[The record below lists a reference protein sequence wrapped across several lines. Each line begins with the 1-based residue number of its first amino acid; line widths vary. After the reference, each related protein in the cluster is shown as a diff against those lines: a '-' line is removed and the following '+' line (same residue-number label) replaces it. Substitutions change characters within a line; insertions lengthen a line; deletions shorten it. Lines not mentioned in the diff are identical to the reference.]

1 MVARRRTVE
10 VFTLSFLDCIC
21 CGFGAVILF
30 YTMVSAQAGVQ
41 GLRSTEELQAEVNRL
56 EERVRSGSR
65 NLVVLRNELEQAES
79 ETASDEARAKSVAAT
94 LESRR
99 DELSTYDSTSLARR
113 ERIEKLK
120 ADIHALEEG
129 KHRLEAGSLD
139 KTPPGQQVSS
149 FRDAGGDRR
158 YITGIRMRG
167 KRILILVDVSASMLH
182 EDLVSILRLRNSDDE
197 HKRAAAKWR
206 RAVDTVTWLTTQIP
220 PDSQYQIYTFNTRAQ
235 PLLPDQAGKWL
246 GAGDAPQLARGLANL
261 HSIVP
266 ADGTS
271 LYNAF
276 AATKT
281 LAPLPDQIIL
291 ITDGLPT
298 QGKTAGLRK
307 YVDSGARMRLFDE
320 AVGQLPDGVPVDSIL
335 LPMQGD
341 LQAAHR
347 FWNLARL
354 TKGTLL
360 TPSKDW
366 P

>member
-1 MVARRRTVE
+1 MSARRRTVE

-30 YTMVSAQAGVQ
+30 YTILSANAGVQ
-41 GLRSTEELQAEVNRL
+41 ATHSNDALQAEVNRL
-56 EERVRSGSR
+56 EEEVQTGSR
-65 NLVVLRNELEQAES
+65 NLVVLHNQIEKAES
-79 ETASDEARAKSVAAT
+79 ETASDAARTKTIASS
-94 LESRR
+94 LHDQRE
-99 DELSTYDSTSLARR
+99 ELSTYENTSVAHR
-113 ERIEKLK
+113 ERIEQLK
-120 ADIHALEEG
+120 ADIRALEEG
-129 KHRLEAGSLD
+129 KRRLEAGSLD
-139 KTPPGQQVSS
+139 KTPPGQQVTS
-149 FRDAGGDRR
+149 FRDTGGDRR

-167 KRILILVDVSASMLH
+167 KRILILLDVSASMLH
-182 EDLVSILRLRNSDDE
+182 EDLVSILRLRNASDE
-197 HKRAAAKWR
+197 QKRTASKWR

-220 PDSQYQIYTFNTRAQ
+220 PGSRYQIYTFNTRAQ
-235 PLLPDQAGKWL
+235 SLLPDLAGKWID
-246 GAGDAPQLARGLANL
+246 AGDAPQLARELANL
-261 HSIVP
+261 HALVP
-266 ADGTS
+266 AQGTS
-271 LYNAF
+271 LYYAF
-276 AATKT
+276 ASTKS
-281 LAPLPDQIIL
+281 LNPLPDQVIL

-307 YVDSGARMRLFDE
+307 YVNSEARVRLFDE

-354 TKGTLL
+354 TNGTIL

>member
-1 MVARRRTVE
+1 MVARRRSVE

-30 YTMVSAQAGVQ
+30 YTIVSAQAGMQ
-41 GLRSTEELQAEVNRL
+41 GLHSTDELQAEVNRI
-56 EERVRSGSR
+56 EERVQAGSR
-65 NLVVLRNELEQAES
+65 NLVVLHNQIEKTES
-79 ETASDEARAKSVAAT
+79 EIASDAARTKSLAST

-99 DELSTYDSTSLARR
+99 EELSTYDTTSVARR
-113 ERIEKLK
+113 EHIEKLK

-129 KHRLEAGSLD
+129 KRRLEGGSLD
-139 KTPPGQQVSS
+139 KTPPGQQISS
-149 FRDAGGDRR
+149 FRDTGGDRR
-158 YITGIRMRG
+158 YLTGIRMHG
-167 KRILILVDVSASMLH
+167 KRILILLDVSASMLH
-182 EDLVSILRLRNSDDE
+182 EDLVSILRLRNLDDE

-206 RAVDTVTWLTTQIP
+206 RAVDTVTWLTTQLP
-220 PDSQYQIYTFNTRAQ
+220 PDSHYQIYTFNTKAQ
-235 PLLPDQAGKWL
+235 SLLPDLAGKWID
-246 GAGDAPQLARGLANL
+246 AGDAPQLARELANL
-261 HSIVP
+261 HALVP

-276 AATKT
+276 AATRT
-281 LAPLPDQIIL
+281 LGPLPDQVIL

-307 YVDSGARMRLFDE
+307 HVNSEARMRLFDD
-320 AVGQLPDGVPVDSIL
+320 AVGQLPGGVPVDSIL

-341 LQAAHR
+341 SEAAHR
-347 FWNLARL
+347 FWNLARV
-354 TKGTLL
+354 TNGTFL

>member
-1 MVARRRTVE
+1 MAARRRPIE

-30 YTMVSAQAGVQ
+30 YTMVSAQAGMQ
-41 GLRSTEELQAEVNRL
+41 GLRSNDELQAEVNRL
-56 EERVRSGSR
+56 EEQVQVGSR
-65 NLVVLRNELEQAES
+65 DLVVLHNRLEKTES
-79 ETASDEARAKSVAAT
+79 ETASDAARTKSLAST
-94 LESRR
+94 LQSRR
-99 DELSTYDSTSLARR
+99 EELSTYDETSTARH
-113 ERIEKLK
+113 EYIEKLK
-120 ADIHALEEG
+120 ADVRALEEG
-129 KHRLEAGSLD
+129 KRRLEAGSLD
-139 KTPPGQQVSS
+139 KTPPGQQISS
-149 FRDAGGDRR
+149 FRDTGGDRR

-167 KRILILVDVSASMLH
+167 KRILILLDVSASMLH

-206 RAVDTVTWLTTQIP
+206 RAIDTVTWLTTQLP
-220 PDSQYQIYTFNTRAQ
+220 PDSRYQIYTFNTKAQ
-235 PLLPDQAGKWL
+235 SLLPDLAGKWID
-246 GAGDAPQLARGLANL
+246 AGDAPQLARELANL
-261 HSIVP
+261 HAVVP

-276 AATKT
+276 AATRT
-281 LAPLPDQIIL
+281 LNPLPDQLIL

-307 YVDSGARMRLFDE
+307 YVNSEARARLFDE
-320 AVGQLPDGVPVDSIL
+320 AVGQLPDGVPVDSVL

-341 LQAAHR
+341 SQAAHR

-354 TKGTLL
+354 TNGTLL